1 MPEVACGAPR
11 RTGFTL
17 LEAVVALAIF
27 AAAGIALYALFSNNL
42 FALTRIDESQ
52 RQVAAVR
59 QAVER
64 LSGVN
69 PWHEREGRFSIGDLE
84 VVWAAQPVEPPR
96 NGMTSFGELGAF
108 DVGLF
113 DVQFDILE
121 PFGNGPAG
129 DESALPGRRLG
140 RWQLRLVG
148 FDLVRPPLPPM
159 G

>member
-1 MPEVACGAPR
+1 MPDKRGSMRPGG
-11 RTGFTL
+11 GFTL

-42 FALTRIDESQ
+42 FALARIDENQ

-64 LSGVN
+64 LAVVN
-69 PWHEREGRFSIGDLE
+69 PWHERQGQFRIDDVD
-84 VVWAAQPVEPPR
+84 VVWSAQPVEPLR
-96 NGMTSFGELGAF
+96 NGKTSFGELGAF

-113 DVQFDILE
+113 EVQFEI
-121 PFGNGPAG
+121 FHI
-129 DESALPGRRLG
+129 SRPGRALG
-140 RWQLRLVG
+140 RWRLRQVG
-148 FDLVRPPLPPM
+148 FDLVRPPIPPM

>member
-1 MPEVACGAPR
+1 MFEAPCR
-11 RTGFTL
+11 SARGFTL
-17 LEAVVALAIF
+17 LEAVVSLAIF

-69 PWHEREGRFSIGDLE
+69 PWHEQQGRFSIDDLE
-84 VVWAAQPVEPPR
+84 VVWSAQPVEPPR

-113 DVQFDILE
+113 DVQFDIVD
-121 PFGNGPAG
+121 A
-129 DESALPGRRLG
+129 ARPGRPLG
-140 RWQLRLVG
+140 RWHLRLVG
-148 FDLVRPPLPPM
+148 FDLVRPPIPPM

>member
-1 MPEVACGAPR
+1 MPER
-11 RTGFTL
+11 RRQRGFTL

-27 AAAGIALYALFSNNL
+27 AAAGISLYALFSNNL

-69 PWHEREGRFSIGDLE
+69 PWHQRAGRFSIDDVE
-84 VVWAAQPVEPPR
+84 VVWSAEPVEPVR
-96 NGMTSFGELGAF
+96 NGRTSFGELGAY
-108 DVGLF
+108 DAGLF
-113 DVQFDILE
+113 EVQFDIFHASRPE
-121 PFGNGPAG
+121 RA
-129 DESALPGRRLG
+129 LG
-140 RWQLRLVG
+140 RWRMRLVG
-148 FDLVRPPLPPM
+148 FDLVRPPIPPM